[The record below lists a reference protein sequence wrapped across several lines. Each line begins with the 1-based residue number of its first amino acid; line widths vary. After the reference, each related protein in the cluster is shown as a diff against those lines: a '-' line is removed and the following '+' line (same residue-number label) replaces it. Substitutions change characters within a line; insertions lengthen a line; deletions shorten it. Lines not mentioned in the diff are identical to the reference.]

1 MIEADILRLI
11 TSLFFIIALIL
22 AGAWVTRRAGW
33 LRSAQGQSIKLTGTQ
48 SLGGRAY
55 VSIVEVEDAR
65 LVIGVTGT
73 QVTLLHTMPP
83 ASRPDLK
90 PVTAASAEPI
100 SFASSLTRVLSRR
113 RA

>member
-11 TSLFFIIALIL
+11 TSLFFIIAIIL
-22 AGAWVTRRAGW
+22 AGAWVARSKGW
-33 LRSAQGQSIKLTGTQ
+33 LRAAQGQSIKLTGTQ

-65 LVIGVTGT
+65 LVIGITGN

-83 ASRPDLK
+83 SPTSGLK
-90 PVTAASAEPI
+90 QTGHAPTEAI
-100 SFASSLTRVLSRR
+100 SFAGSLTRVLSRR

>member
-11 TSLFFIIALIL
+11 TSLFFIIAVIL
-22 AGAWVTRRAGW
+22 AGAWVLRSKGW
-33 LRSAQGQSIKLTGTQ
+33 LRAAQGQSIKLAGTQ

-65 LVIGVTGT
+65 LVIGVTGN

-83 ASRPDLK
+83 SPKPGLK
-90 PVTAASAEPI
+90 PADHTPAEPI
-100 SFASSLTRVLSRR
+100 SFAGSLTRVLSRR

>member
-22 AGAWVTRRAGW
+22 ACAWITRRSGW
-33 LRSAQGQSIKLTGTQ
+33 LRAAQGQSIKLAGTQ

-65 LVIGVTGT
+65 LVIGVTGN

-83 ASRPDLK
+83 SPAPGLKQADRP
-90 PVTAASAEPI
+90 AAEPI